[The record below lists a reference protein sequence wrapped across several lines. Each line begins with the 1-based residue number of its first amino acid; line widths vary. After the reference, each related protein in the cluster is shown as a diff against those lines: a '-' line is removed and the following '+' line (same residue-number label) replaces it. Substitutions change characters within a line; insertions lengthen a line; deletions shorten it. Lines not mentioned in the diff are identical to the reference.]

1 MSQPASATPPT
12 PRKRWAWLGLL
23 IVAGMLFG
31 LAAMLGITVIARR
44 GRLPTLTPAAF
55 TEARQRWET
64 HGPENYNVLATV
76 SGRQPASYQVE
87 VRGGKIRTALR
98 NGQPLRQRRT
108 MGTWSVP
115 GMFGTIAADLDSQ
128 RRIADGTASPTTPHV
143 RLRAA
148 FDAQLGYPIRYH
160 RMELRGQG
168 GNYEI
173 AWDVEFTALT
183 GVATDPVPDQA
194 TPPEP
199 R

>member
-1 MSQPASATPPT
+1 M

-98 NGQPLRQRRT
+98 NGQPLRQRL
-108 MGTWSVP
+108 P
-115 GMFGTIAADLDSQ
+115 
-128 RRIADGTASPTTPHV
+128 
-143 RLRAA
+143 
-148 FDAQLGYPIRYH
+148 
-160 RMELRGQG
+160 
-168 GNYEI
+168 
-173 AWDVEFTALT
+173 
-183 GVATDPVPDQA
+183 
-194 TPPEP
+194 
-199 R
+199 